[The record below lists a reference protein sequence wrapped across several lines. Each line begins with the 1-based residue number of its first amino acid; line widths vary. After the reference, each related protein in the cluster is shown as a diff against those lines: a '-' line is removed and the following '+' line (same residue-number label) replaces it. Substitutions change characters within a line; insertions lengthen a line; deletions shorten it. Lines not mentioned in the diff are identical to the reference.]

1 METLEFRGKTYEVE
15 VLDFPH
21 CWVAITEDV
30 GILGDM
36 SDVAVQK
43 LQYQL
48 AKAIHHDICMW
59 EPRLQH
65 IEDMKRELSTTD
77 YIAIKA
83 SEGCDVSEYGDWK
96 AKRQALRNEI
106 NRLEGLTD
114 AEYDAEMDEEWS
126 N

>member
-1 METLEFRGKTYEVE
+1 METFEFKGKTYQVE

-21 CWVAITEDV
+21 CWVAVTEDIS
-30 GILGDM
+30 ILGDM
-36 SDVAVQK
+36 SDTTVRK

-48 AKAIHHDICMW
+48 AKVLQYDGNMW
-59 EPRLQH
+59 ESRGQR

-83 SEGCDVSEYGDWK
+83 SEGCDVSEYGEWK
-96 AKRQALRNEI
+96 AKRQALRDEI

>member
-1 METLEFRGKTYEVE
+1 METLEFKGKTYEVE

-21 CWVAITEDV
+21 CWVAVTEDIS
-30 GILGDM
+30 ILGDM
-36 SDVAVQK
+36 SDTTVRK

-48 AKAIHHDICMW
+48 AKVLQYDGNMW
-59 EPRLQH
+59 ESRGQR
-65 IEDMKRELSTTD
+65 IEDMKHELSTTD

-96 AKRQALRNEI
+96 SKRQALRDEI